1 MNKSLLEIIHK
12 NLITLWRSKF
22 STLAII
28 VVPLL
33 VILLAGSAFNSAG
46 LSGINVGVYSESY
59 SSLTENILTDFEE
72 NFTITRFDSVE
83 ECSDSV
89 KNSKAQICI
98 IFPADLSEQG
108 SSEEIIF
115 YADYSRMNIAYNLI
129 HGIESKI
136 SSKGSNLGISLAQEL
151 ITALNSA
158 KDSLPS
164 QKTNVDLSKSNLA
177 DIEQKAVHN
186 ILLGEIENASI
197 YLNSIYGS
205 VNGSVV
211 KNKINDTLEILES
224 LNESNIEAIKNIGG
238 IKNQSE
244 EATLVLKEL
253 SDQIDILIANLQ
265 SVNIVDAEN
274 IVSPIKTRVESI
286 NSNSSNRDYLL
297 PTIISLIALFGGI
310 LLASS
315 SILKER
321 KSKAYFRNF
330 MTPTGDFTFL
340 IGNYLTCLM
349 VLIVQF
355 AFVFLGIQYF
365 LHIPLAGM
373 IGGISLILF
382 VALSAFIFIG
392 MFIGY
397 LFKSE
402 ETIIFSSVLIAA
414 VMMFFSNT
422 ILPIETI
429 SSSFKNIAVFNPVV
443 ACDLALK
450 KVISFGFD
458 YSFILGELYILGGF
472 LGFFLILS
480 YVGRRI
486 TKKML

>member
-1 MNKSLLEIIHK
+1 
-12 NLITLWRSKF
+12 
-22 STLAII
+22 
-28 VVPLL
+28 
-33 VILLAGSAFNSAG
+33 
-46 LSGINVGVYSESY
+46 
-59 SSLTENILTDFEE
+59 
-72 NFTITRFDSVE
+72 
-83 ECSDSV
+83 
-89 KNSKAQICI
+89 
-98 IFPADLSEQG
+98 
-108 SSEEIIF
+108 
-115 YADYSRMNIAYNLI
+115 
-129 HGIESKI
+129 
-136 SSKGSNLGISLAQEL
+136 
-151 ITALNSA
+151 
-158 KDSLPS
+158 
-164 QKTNVDLSKSNLA
+164 
-177 DIEQKAVHN
+177 
-186 ILLGEIENASI
+186 
-197 YLNSIYGS
+197 
-205 VNGSVV
+205 
-211 KNKINDTLEILES
+211 
-224 LNESNIEAIKNIGG
+224 
-238 IKNQSE
+238 
-244 EATLVLKEL
+244 
-253 SDQIDILIANLQ
+253 
-265 SVNIVDAEN
+265 
-274 IVSPIKTRVESI
+274 
-286 NSNSSNRDYLL
+286 
-297 PTIISLIALFGGI
+297 
-310 LLASS
+310 
-315 SILKER
+315 
-321 KSKAYFRNF
+321 
-330 MTPTGDFTFL
+330 
-340 IGNYLTCLM
+340 M